1 MFRKNIIKNEIE
13 LGNLIIKF
21 IEVVP
26 IQITKIKNY
35 FFKAMSN
42 GEDIDLEKL
51 YIEQSKKQSKKIN
64 ENNIKLKVDKYANYI
79 NFGMKNSILNFYDL
93 PVVVLVFMGVQSIG
107 KSTLANS
114 LVPSFFNVSGLRYTE
129 GI

>member
-51 YIEQSKKQSKKIN
+51 YVEQSKKQSKKIN

-93 PVVVLVFMGVQSIG
+93 
-107 KSTLANS
+107 LANC
-114 LVPSFFNVSGLRYTE
+114 SFSFYGGSINRKKYISKF
-129 GI
+129 ISSIFF